1 MSQKSYKRVSGVW
14 KEAKEVWMKI
24 SGVWEDRIIPWIKV
38 GGVWEV
44 CHVLIDKISISQASF
59 AIGWE
64 WKDADFFAITVFPSD
79 MDWTAAIEETGGQGT
94 TWVRCLPASGSGS
107 LTEGNIKVYACE
119 ANDTGNNRTANVRF
133 VDDASVA
140 DDVVITV
147 TQEANP
153 V

>member
-24 SGVWEDRIIPWIKV
+24 SGVWEDRIIPWIKIS
-38 GGVWEV
+38 GTWKI
-44 CHVLIDKISISQASF
+44 CHVLGNIIVISQASF
-59 AIGWE
+59 AIGWR
-64 WKDADFFAITVFPSD
+64 WKDGDFFGITVWPPS
-79 MDWTAAIEETGGQGT
+79 MDWTATIEDTGDGT
-94 TWVRCLPASGSGS
+94 AWVAPLPATGTGS
-107 LTEGNIKVYACE
+107 LAEGDIKVYAYE
-119 ANDTGNNRTANVRF
+119 ENTTGNMRTADVRF
-133 VDDASVA
+133 SDDSSVA